1 MSEKNQ
7 NFQKS
12 TLPNGVRILTEK
24 MTNVRS
30 ASVGVWVLSGSRNE
44 TPENNGVS
52 HFVEHIVFKGT
63 LTRSSNE
70 IAESIESVG
79 GILNAFTSRE
89 ATCFYAKVMDQHQ
102 LIALEVLSDL
112 VTSPKL
118 DFKDIRKERKV
129 VLEELK
135 NCEDTPDDIIHDRFI
150 KNVFYRSPLGFP
162 ILGPK
167 KNVRSFSP
175 DSVRSY
181 LKTNYTP
188 DRILVSASG
197 NIEHQKIVED
207 SEKWLGIL
215 NGKFQANQNQI
226 GTLRKGVFAKTAEI
240 QQAHILMGGRCF
252 SYDHKSR
259 FPLLVL
265 NTILGGGMSSR
276 LFRTIR
282 EDKGLAYSIYSY
294 LEKFADSGIYGIY
307 AGTDKNKIQQ
317 CIDLIWKELKKLTV
331 QKVSETELLK
341 IKSQIKGSLMLSL
354 ESTSSRMM
362 KLARMEIYSGKFET
376 LDSTIKAID
385 SVTAEQV
392 MEVANAIFTEENLSI
407 TIIKPKK

>member
-1 MSEKNQ
+1 MSEKHQ
-7 NFQKS
+7 NFQNS
-12 TLPNGVRILTEK
+12 TLPNGVRVLTEK
-24 MTNVRS
+24 MANVRS
-30 ASVGVWVLSGSRNE
+30 VSLGVWVMSGSRHE

-52 HFVEHIVFKGT
+52 HFVEHMVFKGT
-63 LTRSSNE
+63 ETRSAND

-89 ATCFYAKVMDQHQ
+89 TTCFYAKVMDQHQ
-102 LIALEVLSDL
+102 PMALEVLSDL
-112 VTSPKL
+112 ITSPKL
-118 DFKDIRKERKV
+118 DIKDVRKERKV

-135 NCEDTPDDIIHDRFI
+135 NSEDTPDDIIHDRFI

-175 DSVRSY
+175 NSVKSY
-181 LKTNYTP
+181 LTTNYTP

-197 NIEHQKIVED
+197 NVDHQKIVED
-207 SEKWLGIL
+207 AEKWLGML
-215 NGKFQANQNQI
+215 KGQFQGNEDKL
-226 GTLRKGVFAKTAEI
+226 GTFRKGTFTKTAEI
-240 QQAHILMGGRCF
+240 QQAHILMGGRCH
-252 SYDHKSR
+252 SYAHKSR
-259 FPLLVL
+259 FPLLIL

-294 LEKFADSGIYGIY
+294 LEKFVDSGIYGIY
-307 AGTDKNKIQQ
+307 AGTDKNKVQQ
-317 CIDLIWKELKKLTV
+317 CIDLIWKELKRITTEKI
-331 QKVSETELLK
+331 SEKELSK

-392 MEVANAIFTEENLSI
+392 MEVANEIFTDENLSI